1 MVTEKI
7 DQVLP
12 DLRNTLI
19 NLSKLNSVTPPSD
32 TRNIVSY
39 SKELLS
45 GIPGVEIQTIEEVSP
60 IDNLVAHTKG
70 HQPGKHL
77 LLNGH
82 LDTFEVVQPNLWR
95 HDPFGAEIEDGKLF
109 GVGVS
114 DMKAGCA
121 SLIETFI
128 LLGRNPSMW
137 SGEVTLMLVGGEE
150 AGGKHG
156 TQYLLETMPAL
167 RNVDACLIADVGSS
181 RSIRFGEKGRY
192 RFKMSAKGI
201 PGHGAHLHKAKNAI
215 ELLIDAIVDYRER
228 VRKLPSRCPPDIINL
243 IKEAGPISESVAGKG
258 ETQTLLNVTS
268 NIGVFHAGTAPN
280 LVPGYAEVI
289 IDSRLPIGISPD
301 DIEETLKQLCS
312 DRKEISFTTLMC
324 CESLYSDP
332 SHELLSIL
340 KSNAQKVFGLPCAT
354 TIRVGG
360 TDGKHTRRYGINT
373 FSCGVEGANM
383 GAPDEYVEFSELEQC
398 FKIHALSAFEYLK
411 KPIGK

>member
-1 MVTEKI
+1 MLTEKI

-19 NLSKLNSVTPPSD
+19 NLAKINSVTPPSD
-32 TRNIVSY
+32 TRDIVRY
-39 SKELLS
+39 TKELLS
-45 GIPGVEIQTIEEVSP
+45 EIPGIKLQTVEEISP
-60 IDNLVAHTKG
+60 IDNIVAHAKG
-70 HQPGKHL
+70 HRPGKHL

-82 LDTFEVVQPNLWR
+82 LDTFEVVQPELWK
-95 HDPFGAEIEDGKLF
+95 HDPFGGEIEDGKLY

-114 DMKAGCA
+114 DMKAGGA
-121 SLIETFI
+121 SLIETFC
-128 LLGRNPSMW
+128 LLARNPSLW
-137 SGEVTLMLVGGEE
+137 CGEVTLMLVGGEE

-156 TQYLLETMPAL
+156 TQYLLETMPEL

-201 PGHGAHLHKAKNAI
+201 PGHGAHFHKTKNAI

-228 VRKLPSRCPPDIINL
+228 IKKLPSQCPSEIIDL
-243 IKEAGPISESVAGKG
+243 IKKAGPISESVAGIG

-301 DIEETLKQLCS
+301 DIEKTLKELCS
-312 DRKEISFTTLMC
+312 DRKDISFTELMR
-324 CESLYSDP
+324 CESLFSNPD
-332 SHELLSIL
+332 HELLSIL
-340 KSNAQKVFGLPCAT
+340 KSNAQKVFGAPCAA

-360 TDGKHTRRYGINT
+360 TDGKHTRRYGIDT

-411 KPIGK
+411 DSMH